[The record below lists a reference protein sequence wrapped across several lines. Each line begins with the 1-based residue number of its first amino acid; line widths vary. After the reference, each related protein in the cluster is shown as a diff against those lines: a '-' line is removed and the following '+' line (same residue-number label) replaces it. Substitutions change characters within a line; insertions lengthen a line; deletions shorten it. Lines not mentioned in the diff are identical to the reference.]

1 MGLEVPLQVYRA
13 LKILYVWH
21 RTITETPKKKPMFNR
36 VEAFYTADIVALV
49 AVRTP
54 SEYRCVVLPLVEAEK
69 TAQINLDRDY
79 RTLTLAGASRSPNK
93 TSIYLDRIPDVLVV
107 QTLLRMFSR
116 SSCAA
121 SLDTHPT
128 FR

>member
-93 TSIYLDRIPDVLVV
+93 TSIYLDRIPDVRDPARKPLFDDE
-107 QTLLRMFSR
+107 LKILR
-116 SSCAA
+116 AYI
-121 SLDTHPT
+121 DNWNV
-128 FR
+128 